1 MGGLIISES
10 ERIDIL
16 RQYKLILEQKEV
28 ARDPLVIDKVI
39 TFPAGYHSAKY
50 LTDLVPEIEKIT
62 QYLKSSKGK
71 TFVVNVEMSS
81 GESQIPNNDVETKD
95 EDGKTQG
102 WLAQKRQTS
111 ITQYITDQL
120 QSYVEGGL
128 LASLPQFTVNPIS
141 IGRTPWVGQTFVQ
154 PNREKYLCT
163 EKESR
168 SGCVRKYNA
177 CKQSSCRDIAQRY
190 ASEQYIRVNITLN
203 EKIEKIPEEK
213 KCLDNM
219 TIEVNY
225 TKNNH
230 NCNAAVYKIFING
243 ILLTRDDG
251 KPFASL
257 NNDKI
262 NTNKELDYYNNDPKT
277 GGQRYN
283 KFIITPEIATE
294 LLKGGK
300 DSFTISAMCWN
311 PLGYSFPNWG
321 YGCHEGVG
329 TIIVTNGKGE
339 KSTYES
345 ATPRERDETKTLVTI
360 NACGKKEL
368 IPK

>member
-16 RQYKLILEQKEV
+16 RQYKLISEQKEV
-28 ARDPLVIDKVI
+28 ARSPLVIDKVI
-39 TFPAGYHSAKY
+39 TFPAGYHSVKY
-50 LTDLVPEIEKIT
+50 LTDLVPEIEKISE
-62 QYLKSSKGK
+62 YLKSSKGK

-81 GESQIPNNDVETKD
+81 GESQIPNNDIETKD

-120 QSYVEGGL
+120 KSYVDGGL
-128 LASLPQFTVNPIS
+128 LASLPQFTVNPIT
-141 IGRTPWVGQTFVQ
+141 IGKTPWVGQTFKQ
-154 PNREKYLCT
+154 PNGEKYLCT
-163 EKESR
+163 EKEIR
-168 SGCVRKYNA
+168 TGCAQKFYN
-177 CKQSSCRDIAQRY
+177 CRQSSCKDIAEKY

-203 EKIEKIPEEK
+203 EEIEKIPEEK

-225 TKNNH
+225 TKNDH

-257 NNDKI
+257 NNDRI
-262 NTNKELDYYNNDPKT
+262 NTNKELDYYNNDPKK

-294 LLKGGK
+294 LLTGGK

>member
-1 MGGLIISES
+1 MGKLIITEN
-10 ERIDIL
+10 ERIEIL
-16 RQYKLILEQKEV
+16 RRYNLLSEQESGP
-28 ARDPLVIDKVI
+28 REPLVIDKVI

-102 WLAQKRQTS
+102 WLANKRQTT
-111 ITQYITDQL
+111 ITTYITDQL
-120 QSYVEGGL
+120 QSFVSDGL
-128 LASLPQFTVNPIS
+128 LLSLPKFTVNPIS
-141 IGRTPWVGQTFVQ
+141 IGRTPWVGQKFVQ
-154 PNREKYLCT
+154 PNGEKYICT

-177 CKQSSCRDIAQRY
+177 CKQSSCRDIAERY
-190 ASEQYIRVNITLN
+190 ASEQYIRLNISLKEEIKVT
-203 EKIEKIPEEK
+203 EEK

-230 NCNAAVYKIFING
+230 NCNAAIYKIFING
-243 ILLTRDDG
+243 IQLTRDDG

-257 NNDKI
+257 NNDSL
-262 NTNKELDYYNNDPKT
+262 NTNKELDYYNNGPK
-277 GGQRYN
+277 QSSSRYN

-339 KSTYES
+339 KTTYES